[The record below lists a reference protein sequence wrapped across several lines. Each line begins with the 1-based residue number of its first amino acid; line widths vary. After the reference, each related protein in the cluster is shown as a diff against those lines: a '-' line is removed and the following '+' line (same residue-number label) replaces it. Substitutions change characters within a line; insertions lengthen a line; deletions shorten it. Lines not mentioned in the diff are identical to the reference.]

1 MTSSGCRHDGR
12 GSQGPKGKAR
22 AEGRERAKHAAWRE
36 AVRFVAVSQDGA
48 GAFLNAIPMR
58 DDMRMETWAMR
69 ISVQRRLGLPLDAAC
84 QAAAAGKKTRN
95 KKIHDEFGDAAVN
108 VPQQS
113 HNTRHKCVLQRL
125 ILALRAAWGT
135 AVRMEP
141 KGHLGQ
147 SYNKQP
153 DVDACNI
160 GRGGKRFSGDV
171 KVVCPLTS
179 GGEHGRKGAFVA
191 FGNTEAFYRNMV
203 EGHGPYRA
211 EGEGGEGEGEGDGG
225 ECEGYGGEGMEGER
239 KSKGERGQG
248 TGRWHTR
255 GGRVVGGDR
264 RIPSYGGEYRYARED
279 KDVDVRLLLFESFGG
294 FGKGSARSSGG
305 RRTCCRTS

>member
-1 MTSSGCRHDGR
+1 
-12 GSQGPKGKAR
+12 
-22 AEGRERAKHAAWRE
+22 
-36 AVRFVAVSQDGA
+36 
-48 GAFLNAIPMR
+48 
-58 DDMRMETWAMR
+58 MR

-179 GGEHGRKGAFVA
+179 GGEHGRKGDFVA
-191 FGNTEAFYRNMV
+191 FGNTEAV
-203 EGHGPYRA
+203 LPEHG
-211 EGEGGEGEGEGDGG
+211 
-225 ECEGYGGEGMEGER
+225 
-239 KSKGERGQG
+239 RGA
-248 TGRWHTR
+248 WALPR
-255 GGRVVGGDR
+255 GGRGRRGG
-264 RIPSYGGEYRYARED
+264 GGWRG
-279 KDVDVRLLLFESFGG
+279 VRGVWG
-294 FGKGSARSSGG
+294 RGNGG
-305 RRTCCRTS
+305 REEEQGREGAGDWSMAY

>member
-1 MTSSGCRHDGR
+1 
-12 GSQGPKGKAR
+12 
-22 AEGRERAKHAAWRE
+22 
-36 AVRFVAVSQDGA
+36 
-48 GAFLNAIPMR
+48 
-58 DDMRMETWAMR
+58 MR

-160 GRGGKRFSGDV
+160 GRGGKGWGAEYIPPTASRRRERTRFKSMGSPIPEWFDS
-171 KVVCPLTS
+171 TQTRS
-179 GGEHGRKGAFVA
+179 
-191 FGNTEAFYRNMV
+191 
-203 EGHGPYRA
+203 
-211 EGEGGEGEGEGDGG
+211 GEGLAV
-225 ECEGYGGEGMEGER
+225 
-239 KSKGERGQG
+239 
-248 TGRWHTR
+248 RWSQTQ
-255 GGRVVGGDR
+255 
-264 RIPSYGGEYRYARED
+264 
-279 KDVDVRLLLFESFGG
+279 
-294 FGKGSARSSGG
+294 
-305 RRTCCRTS
+305 